1 MLEVQKY
8 LENKVKSGLTEL
20 EAFACLNTEL
30 GIKVKHYDKENIT
43 LLDYDQI
50 ESPKTHPIVI
60 ECRSLILFTDD
71 FQVVS
76 MKFPRFF
83 NYGEAPEYYVDFDW
97 KNAVVMEK
105 ADGSLC
111 GVYCLNGKW
120 HISTRGMA
128 FAEGPNQLGDGTFQQ
143 DIIEAFGL
151 KDYEEF
157 NNRFNAR
164 FNESCTYIFEYCSPK
179 NRIVTKYEEPVMV
192 LTGVTDRDESMY
204 SDNMYM
210 WELPYV
216 VEDMQESGLNVRF
229 PVTYDLD
236 EPHKLITKANSL
248 EGLQEG
254 FVIWDQKTNKR
265 CKIKS
270 QTYIV
275 AHTLRGNDT
284 VPTRK
289 NLLKL
294 ILTGEVDEFV
304 AYFPEWKDA
313 IDSVQSE
320 VDSFRESLFST
331 YDDFK
336 GLESQK
342 DFAIAIKDVKGNGLL
357 FSARKQGKSISQ
369 VISETPTEKMLNF
382 FI

>member
-8 LENKVKSGLTEL
+8 LVNKTKSGLTEL

-30 GIKVKHYDKENIT
+30 GIKVKHYEKENIT

-50 ESPKTHPIVI
+50 KSPKTHPVVI

-71 FQVVS
+71 FQLVS

-83 NYGEAPEYYVDFDW
+83 NYGEAPEYFIDFDW

-105 ADGSLC
+105 ADGSLV
-111 GVYCLNGKW
+111 GVYCLNGNW
-120 HISTRGMA
+120 HISTRDMA
-128 FAEGPNQLGDGTFQQ
+128 FAEGQNQLGDGTFQQ

-157 NNRFNAR
+157 NNRFNAS
-164 FNESCTYIFEYCSPK
+164 FYESCTYIFEYCSPK
-179 NRIVTKYEEPVMV
+179 NRVVTKYEKPVMV
-192 LTGVTDRDESMY
+192 LTGVTDGDDPFDNRY
-204 SDNMYM
+204 S
-210 WELPYV
+210 WELHYI
-216 VEDMQESGLNVRF
+216 VEDMKEAGLNVRS
-229 PVTYDLD
+229 PMTYGLD
-236 EPHKLITKANSL
+236 EPNKLIAKANSL

-254 FVIWDQKTNKR
+254 FVIWDEKTNKR

-275 AHTLRGNDT
+275 AHALRGNDT
-284 VPTRK
+284 IPTRK

-294 ILTGEVDEFV
+294 VLAGEVDEFV
-304 AYFPEWKDA
+304 AYFPEWKEA

-320 VDSFRESLFST
+320 VYSFRDTLYST
-331 YDDFK
+331 YSEFND
-336 GLESQK
+336 LESQK

-357 FSARKQGKSISQ
+357 FSVRKQCKSIAK
-369 VISETPTEKMLNF
+369 VISDTPTEKMLNF

>member
-30 GIKVKHYDKENIT
+30 GIKVKHYEKENIT

-50 ESPKTHPIVI
+50 ESPKMHPIVI

-71 FQVVS
+71 FQLVS
-76 MKFPRFF
+76 IKFPRFF
-83 NYGEAPEYYVDFDW
+83 NYGEAPEYYKDFDW
-97 KNAVVMEK
+97 ENAVVMEK
-105 ADGSLC
+105 ADGSLV
-111 GVYCLNGKW
+111 GVYCLNGNW

-128 FAEGPNQLGDGTFQQ
+128 FAEGSNQLGDGTFQQ
-143 DIIEAFGL
+143 DVIEAFGL
-151 KDYEEF
+151 NTYDEF
-157 NNRFNAR
+157 NNRFHAAYD
-164 FNESCTYIFEYCSPK
+164 ESCTYVFEYCSPK
-179 NRIVTKYEEPVMV
+179 NRIVTKYEKPVMV
-192 LTGVTDRDESMY
+192 LTCVTSRDDI
-204 SDNMYM
+204 SDILYM

-216 VEDMQESGLNVRF
+216 VELMKESGLNVRL
-229 PVTYDLD
+229 PVIYDLD
-236 EPHKLITKANSL
+236 EPDKLIAKANSL
-248 EGLQEG
+248 DGLQEG
-254 FVIWDQKTNKR
+254 FVVWDQKTNKR

-270 QTYIV
+270 QTYIT

-294 ILTGEVDEFV
+294 VLTGDVDEFV
-304 AYFPEWKDA
+304 AYFPEWKET

-320 VDSFRESLFST
+320 VDSFKDTLYST
-331 YDDFK
+331 YLEFK

-342 DFAIAIKDVKGNGLL
+342 YFAIAIKDVKGSSLL
-357 FSARKQGKSISQ
+357 FSARKQGRSVEQI
-369 VISETPTEKMLNF
+369 ISETPVDRMLNF

>member
-30 GIKVKHYDKENIT
+30 GIKVKHYEKENIT

-50 ESPKTHPIVI
+50 DSPKMHPIVI

-71 FQVVS
+71 FQLAS

-83 NYGEAPEYYVDFDW
+83 NYGEAPEYYKDFDW
-97 KNAVVMEK
+97 ENAVVMEK
-105 ADGSLC
+105 ADGSLV
-111 GVYCLNGKW
+111 GVYCLNGNW
-120 HISTRGMA
+120 YISTRGMA

-157 NNRFNAR
+157 NNRFQAR
-164 FNESCTYIFEYCSPK
+164 FDESYTFIFEYCSPK
-179 NRIVTKYEEPVMV
+179 NRIVTKYEKPVMV
-192 LTGVTDRDESMY
+192 LTGVTNRDNI
-204 SDNMYM
+204 SDVWDLWDLSYT
-210 WELPYV
+210 L
-216 VEDMQESGLNVRF
+216 DALKDSGLNVRF
-229 PVTYDLD
+229 PTTYNLD
-236 EPHKLITKANSL
+236 EPAKLIAKANSL
-248 EGLQEG
+248 DGLQEG
-254 FVIWDQKTNKR
+254 FVVWDQKTNKR

-270 QTYIV
+270 QTYIT
-275 AHTLRGNDT
+275 AHALRGNDT

-294 ILTGEVDEFV
+294 VLTGEVDEFV
-304 AYFPEWKDA
+304 AYFPEWKEA
-313 IDSVQSE
+313 ISNIQSE
-320 VDSFRESLFST
+320 VESFKDALSSVYSE
-331 YDDFK
+331 FK
-336 GLESQK
+336 GVESQK

-357 FSARKQGKSISQ
+357 FLARKQCKSIAQ